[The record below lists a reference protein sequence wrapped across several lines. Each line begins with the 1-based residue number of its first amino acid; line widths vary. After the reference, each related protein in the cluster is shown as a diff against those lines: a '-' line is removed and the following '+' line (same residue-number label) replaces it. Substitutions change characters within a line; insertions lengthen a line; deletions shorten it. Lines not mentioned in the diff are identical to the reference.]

1 MNKKIFQQENSYAT
15 FVIRGERGKKRKG
28 NVVLLTVMTVAHGD
42 KTYIILKYIL
52 HVKLR
57 WFFNSSRLLDDTKNI
72 SNTCLEEKFDN
83 EFDISES
90 ICRFL

>member
-57 WFFNSSRLLDDTKNI
+57 WFNSGCLLDDTKNI
-72 SNTCLEEKFDN
+72 SNICLEENFDN
-83 EFDISES
+83 EFDISKS
-90 ICRFL
+90 IWRFL